1 MMNAP
6 AQIASNYV
14 AIGKGKVNTP
24 IPKMFVLAILAGMF
38 IAFGG
43 VGASTAS
50 AVVDSPSLAKLV
62 SGVVFPGGLTM
73 VLLAGS
79 ELFTGNCLIIIP
91 VLQKEVSVGGMLKN
105 WVVVWCGNLV
115 GGLFVAWM
123 CAFGHQLSMFSNS
136 LAVSEISTAV
146 SKCSL
151 SFSDAFIKGIACNFL
166 VCIAV
171 WISFAG
177 KTVVDKIIGLFFPIM
192 IFVTAGFEHSVANM
206 YYIGV
211 GLFAKMNPTY
221 ADAAAEAGVDLTN
234 LTWGKFFVSNLLP
247 VTLGNIVG
255 GAVLVGVVY
264 WFCYLQGKKE
274 D

>member
-1 MMNAP
+1 
-6 AQIASNYV
+6 
-14 AIGKGKVNTP
+14 
-24 IPKMFVLAILAGMF
+24 
-38 IAFGG
+38 
-43 VGASTAS
+43 
-50 AVVDSPSLAKLV
+50 
-62 SGVVFPGGLTM
+62 
-73 VLLAGS
+73 
-79 ELFTGNCLIIIP
+79 
-91 VLQKEVSVGGMLKN
+91 
-105 WVVVWCGNLV
+105 
-115 GGLFVAWM
+115 
-123 CAFGHQLSMFSNS
+123 MFSNS

-221 ADAAAEAGVDLTN
+221 ADAATEAGVDLTN